1 MRRRIFTLFAAVL
14 ALACLVLP
22 MTVGAADDPT
32 ISLVAPTEKVYRG
45 DTFTVDIVVANNPG
59 YWSPTIE
66 VGYDGTKLELISAV
80 NAHVR

>member
-14 ALACLVLP
+14 ALACLILP

-45 DTFTVDIVVANNPG
+45 DTFTVDVVVANNPG
-59 YWSPTIE
+59 FWGPTIIID
-66 VGYDGTKLELISAV
+66 YDNTKVEFVSAV
-80 NAHVR
+80 K